1 MKALVVTSLAL
12 FAAGFSVP
20 GVAADRDHGAMHAQ
34 ANADSPLAEGVV
46 KKVDKAAGKV
56 TLTHGPLPNGMPAMT
71 MAYRVRNAAWIDQ
84 IKEGQKI
91 RFAADQVDGAT
102 TLVRFEPAR

>member
-12 FAAGFSVP
+12 LAAGFSVS
-20 GVAADRDHGAMHAQ
+20 GVAADRDHAAMHAQ
-34 ANADSPLAEGVV
+34 TTADSPLAEGVV

-91 RFAADQVDGAT
+91 RFAADQVNGAT
-102 TLVRFEPAR
+102 TLVRFEPAQ